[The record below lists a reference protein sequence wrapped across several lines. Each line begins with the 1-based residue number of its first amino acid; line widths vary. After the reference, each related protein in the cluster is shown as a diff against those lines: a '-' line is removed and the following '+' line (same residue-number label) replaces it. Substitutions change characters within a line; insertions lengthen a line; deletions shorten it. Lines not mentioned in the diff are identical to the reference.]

1 MVEAGPVS
9 NVERDPAEVRC
20 GGLATAAEPEYELLQ
35 PRTVP
40 LGGPR
45 AMLVSRTLPN
55 RDRRMVGAWCFADFY
70 GPADVAGAPGMQV
83 PPHPHTGLQTVSW
96 LLDGEVLHRDS
107 LGNEQLV
114 RPGELNLMTAGFGIS
129 HSEESPTGHGP
140 VLHGVQLWVAL
151 PGDQRAAAPHF
162 EHHGDLPVL
171 STADGAVTVLMGEL
185 AEAKSAARTYTPL
198 VGAELSIAADR
209 VLRLPVEAEF
219 EHAVLAVSDGVSV
232 DDRPL
237 ATGDMLYLGRGR
249 REVSVRADR
258 PARAVLLGGVPF
270 EEQIVM
276 WWNFVGRSHDEIA
289 QARAEWERGR
299 ATAEPDGRFGVVHGY
314 GAPAL
319 PAPELPNVELRARG
333 RTRRS
338 R

>member
-1 MVEAGPVS
+1 MS
-9 NVERDPAEVRC
+9 NVERDPAELHC
-20 GGLATAAEPEYELLQ
+20 GGVTTAAEPEHELLE

-70 GPADVAGAPGMQV
+70 GPTDIAGQSGMQV

-129 HSEESPTGHGP
+129 HSEESPSGHGP
-140 VLHGVQLWVAL
+140 ALHGVQLWVAL
-151 PGDQRAAAPHF
+151 PGAQRDVAPHF
-162 EHHGDLPVL
+162 EHHGDLPEL
-171 STADGAVTVLMGEL
+171 ATADGVVTVLMGEL
-185 AEAKSAARTYTPL
+185 AEAESPAQAYTPL
-198 VGAELSIAADR
+198 VGAELSITAGGT
-209 VLRLPVEAEF
+209 LRLPVRTEF
-219 EHAVLAVSDGVSV
+219 EHAVLAISDGILV

-237 ATGDMLYLGRGR
+237 AVGSMLYLGPGR
-249 REVSVRADR
+249 REVPVRADR
-258 PARAVLLGGVPF
+258 PARALLLGGVPF
-270 EEQIVM
+270 EEQLVM
-276 WWNFVGRSHDEIA
+276 WWNLVGRSHDEIA
-289 QARAEWERGR
+289 QARAEWEHGR
-299 ATAEPDGRFGVVHGY
+299 AAADPAGRFGVVHGY
-314 GAPAL
+314 AGSAL

-333 RTRRS
+333 RTRRAT
-338 R
+338 